1 MLIHKWHDT
10 EINQMPEVGQLGK
23 YSIPKGYV
31 NATQMCHANNK
42 SWGHYKE
49 RKSTKAY
56 WTALSNDI
64 GIPISSL
71 VIEVDGYGSSQ
82 GTWIY
87 PEIAIDLAQWVS
99 VEFRIWANRTLMKVM
114 LSTQV
119 EPVKQQ
125 ESPHTLAPSHEA
137 AQLAMMLGEFAGLDK
152 SLTAQLAVNAATIVN
167 PALKPAADELKTA
180 IASTNTAEDA
190 FLNPTQIGEVVG
202 MSARAVN
209 HCLLNSGLQ
218 YRTDDK
224 KIPYRPTESGKQ
236 WGRMVPAV
244 AKSSNQTVFQLR
256 WLPEI
261 VKVISQ

>member
-1 MLIHKWHDT
+1 MLIHKWRDSD
-10 EINQMPEVGQLGK
+10 INQMPEVGQLGK

-125 ESPHTLAPSHEA
+125 SMTQVQLLAA
-137 AQLAMMLGEFAGLDK
+137 IAQQLAEQEQRTFE
-152 SLTAQLAVNAATIVN
+152 QEQRQHEILARLKAVEVEQDRVNT
-167 PALKPAADELKTA
+167 PCGHKY
-180 IASTNTAEDA
+180 S
-190 FLNPTQIGEVVG
+190 VVG
-202 MSARAVN
+202 FANLQGLEISVKEAGTKGRKASALCRKQGIEIERIHDPRFGKV
-209 HCLLNSGLQ
+209 GL
-218 YRTDDK
+218 Y
-224 KIPYRPTESGKQ
+224 PES
-236 WGRMVPAV
+236 VLIE
-244 AKSSNQTVFQLR
+244 VFSTGQN
-256 WLPEI
+256 
-261 VKVISQ
+261 

>member
-1 MLIHKWHDT
+1 MLIHKWRDSD
-10 EINQMPEVGQLGK
+10 INQMPEVGQLGK

-82 GTWIY
+82 GTWIH

-114 LSTQV
+114 MNQEPVQQQSMTQV
-119 EPVKQQ
+119 QL
-125 ESPHTLAPSHEA
+125 LAA
-137 AQLAMMLGEFAGLDK
+137 LAQQLAEQEQHLLQQQQQQTEFLHRLK
-152 SLTAQLAVNAATIVN
+152 AVEVEQDRVN
-167 PALKPAADELKTA
+167 TPCGHKY
-180 IASTNTAEDA
+180 S
-190 FLNPTQIGEVVG
+190 VVG
-202 MSARAVN
+202 FANLQGLEISVKEAGTKGRKASALYRKQGIEIERIHDPRFGKV
-209 HCLLNSGLQ
+209 GL
-218 YRTDDK
+218 Y
-224 KIPYRPTESGKQ
+224 PES
-236 WGRMVPAV
+236 VLIE
-244 AKSSNQTVFQLR
+244 VFSTGQN
-256 WLPEI
+256 
-261 VKVISQ
+261 

>member
-10 EINQMPEVGQLGK
+10 EINQMPEDDQLGK

-49 RKSTKAY
+49 RKFTKAY

-82 GTWIY
+82 GTWIH

-114 LSTQV
+114 MNQGPIQQQSMTQV
-119 EPVKQQ
+119 QL
-125 ESPHTLAPSHEA
+125 LAA
-137 AQLAMMLGEFAGLDK
+137 LAQQLAEQEQHLLQQQQQQTEILSRLK
-152 SLTAQLAVNAATIVN
+152 AVEVEQDRVN
-167 PALKPAADELKTA
+167 TPCGHKY
-180 IASTNTAEDA
+180 S
-190 FLNPTQIGEVVG
+190 VVG
-202 MSARAVN
+202 FAN
-209 HCLLNSGLQ
+209 LQ
-218 YRTDDK
+218 
-224 KIPYRPTESGKQ
+224 
-236 WGRMVPAV
+236 W
-244 AKSSNQTVFQLR
+244 
-256 WLPEI
+256 
-261 VKVISQ
+261 

>member
-1 MLIHKWHDT
+1 MLIHKWRDSD
-10 EINQMPEVGQLGK
+10 INQMPEVGQLGK

-82 GTWIY
+82 GTWIH

-114 LSTQV
+114 MSQEPVQQQSMTQV
-119 EPVKQQ
+119 QL
-125 ESPHTLAPSHEA
+125 LAA
-137 AQLAMMLGEFAGLDK
+137 IAKQLAEQEQHLLQQQQQQTEILHRLK
-152 SLTAQLAVNAATIVN
+152 AVEVEQDRVN
-167 PALKPAADELKTA
+167 TPCGHKY
-180 IASTNTAEDA
+180 S
-190 FLNPTQIGEVVG
+190 VVG
-202 MSARAVN
+202 FANLQGLEISVKEAGTKGRKASALCRKQGIEIERIHDPRFGKV
-209 HCLLNSGLQ
+209 GL
-218 YRTDDK
+218 Y
-224 KIPYRPTESGKQ
+224 PES
-236 WGRMVPAV
+236 VLIEVFCA
-244 AKSSNQTVFQLR
+244 NQN
-256 WLPEI
+256 
-261 VKVISQ
+261 